1 MPHAVIDITAQVCP
15 MTWVR
20 VKLKLESLD
29 TGDTLEVLLKGDE
42 PLRNLPRNATEDGHV
57 VKSLDALADGT
68 SKLVLEVR
76 HG

>member
-1 MPHAVIDITAQVCP
+1 MPHAVIDITTQVCP

-20 VKLKLESLD
+20 VKLKLESLE

-42 PLRNLPRNATEDGHV
+42 PLRNLPRNAAEDGHV
-57 VKSLDALADGT
+57 VRSLEVQPDGT